1 MISDDTILIVIG
13 KNPQKMISPLML
25 NHKTENDDFTV
36 TFFSGESQTCKEK
49 DLKKS
54 IKEILQHKGTVL
66 ADFWVEEEENVF
78 PMVPAGE
85 AINRM
90 IGGMA

>member
-1 MISDDTILIVIG
+1 VRKAID
-13 KNPQKMISPLML
+13 KA
-25 NHKTENDDFTV
+25 
-36 TFFSGESQTCKEK
+36 
-49 DLKKS
+49 
-54 IKEILQHKGTVL
+54 IKEPNTVL
-66 ADFWVEEEENVF
+66 IDFMVEEEENVM

>member
-1 MISDDTILIVIG
+1 M
-13 KNPQKMISPLML
+13 
-25 NHKTENDDFTV
+25 
-36 TFFSGESQTCKEK
+36 
-49 DLKKS
+49 
-54 IKEILQHKGTVL
+54 
-66 ADFWVEEEENVF
+66 ADFRIEPEENVF

>member
-1 MISDDTILIVIG
+1 M
-13 KNPQKMISPLML
+13 NP
-25 NHKTENDDFTV
+25 NR
-36 TFFSGESQTCKEK
+36 
-49 DLKKS
+49 KKAV
-54 IKEILQHKGTVL
+54 KEILSHKGPVF
-66 ADFWVEEEENVF
+66 ADFWVEPEENVF